1 MSYPNQ
7 HRFSVAAEAIERK
20 SSLAGMSNN
29 RTNENSTFDLHA
41 LLGSEDPDGLLT
53 KTNYA
58 AWELH

>member
-1 MSYPNQ
+1 
-7 HRFSVAAEAIERK
+7 VAAEAIERK